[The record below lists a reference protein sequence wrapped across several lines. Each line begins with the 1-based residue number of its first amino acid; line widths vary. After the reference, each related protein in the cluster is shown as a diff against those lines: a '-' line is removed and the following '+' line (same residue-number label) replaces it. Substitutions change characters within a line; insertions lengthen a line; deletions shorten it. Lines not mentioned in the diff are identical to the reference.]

1 MIVKIGNTYYNS
13 TQDPIL
19 LILAE
24 SEKEHIANM
33 SEENKKYCSFPD
45 DSNIDKIKEFMD
57 VPEWILKC
65 IDYIRI

>member
-1 MIVKIGNTYYNS
+1 MIVKIGDTYYNS
-13 TQDPIL
+13 TQEPIL

-33 SEENKKYCSFPD
+33 SKDNKKYCSFSD
-45 DSNIDKIKEFMD
+45 GSNINKIKEFMD

-65 IDYIRI
+65 IDY

>member
-13 TQDPIL
+13 TEQPIL

-33 SEENKKYCSFPD
+33 SEENKKYCSFSD
-45 DSNIDKIKEFMD
+45 KSNIDEIKEFMD
-57 VPEWILKC
+57 VPESIIEC
-65 IDYIRI
+65 VNY

>member
-13 TQDPIL
+13 TQEPIL

-33 SEENKKYCSFPD
+33 SEENKK
-45 DSNIDKIKEFMD
+45 
-57 VPEWILKC
+57 ILFVS
-65 IDYIRI
+65 